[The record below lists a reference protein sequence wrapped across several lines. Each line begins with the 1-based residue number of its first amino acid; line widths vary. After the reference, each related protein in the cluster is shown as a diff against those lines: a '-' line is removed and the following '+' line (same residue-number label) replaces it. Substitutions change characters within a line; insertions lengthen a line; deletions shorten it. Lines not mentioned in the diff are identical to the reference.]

1 VISKLIKDR
10 ASREA
15 YIGAK
20 LKVLIPS
27 QIRALRLRSNT
38 PRQEDL
44 ANAAAMKQSRIS
56 AMETPGTVNFNLE
69 TLVRIAS
76 ALKVGLTVKFVS
88 FSEMLEWEN
97 GFSQDEFNPVTIDND
112 AEFARQQMA
121 PAARR
126 ESEIIDA
133 EIVEA
138 SASEAGTLPKS
149 LLMWLVMPQET
160 PAQAFLEPMQKL
172 LEGGGRQAYI
182 APTPACTET
191 QRIGGAY
198 AAVCGNAR

>member
-1 VISKLIKDR
+1 MISKLIKDR

-76 ALKVGLTVKFVS
+76 ALKVGLIVKFVS

-112 AEFARQQMA
+112 AEFARQQTA

-138 SASEAGTLPKS
+138 SASEASTLPTS
-149 LLMWLVMPQET
+149 LLM
-160 PAQAFLEPMQKL
+160 
-172 LEGGGRQAYI
+172 
-182 APTPACTET
+182 
-191 QRIGGAY
+191 
-198 AAVCGNAR
+198 